1 MAIPVEMILPGHCYR
16 AADKALRKV
25 LLKQGRRVTYIVRGE
40 LAWTVLRTY
49 VDVVDF
55 AAECESEIDC
65 GSPEDIAA
73 DTLADI
79 AAIELS

>member
-49 VDVVDF
+49 VDVADF

-65 GSPEDIAA
+65 GSLMDIAVDMPA
-73 DTLADI
+73 D
-79 AAIELS
+79 AAELS